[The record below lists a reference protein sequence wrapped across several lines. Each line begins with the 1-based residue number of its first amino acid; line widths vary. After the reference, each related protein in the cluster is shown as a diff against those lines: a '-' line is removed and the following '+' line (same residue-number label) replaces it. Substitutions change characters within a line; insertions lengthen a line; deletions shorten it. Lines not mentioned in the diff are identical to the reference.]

1 MALGSARSIEELHP
15 DVVALALRRLDGAAL
30 AAASCASARLRELAS
45 DPALWRD
52 LCLATWPSLRHPGLL
67 SAAAAASPRRLFSD
81 ASPFPVPK
89 PSSPPLLLGPAPPPP
104 RELISAVD
112 LYRGGAP
119 LLSRVVATDASSPWF
134 LGSPFRIDA
143 LDRKSPPP
151 PPAAAAACPAAELEL
166 SWILIDPAR
175 GRAVNLSSRRPV
187 AVGRHWYTGE
197 TLIRY
202 ATVAGEF
209 LIEAT
214 VTLGE
219 ETGHV
224 REVSLRVGD
233 ADGAAVCGGDSLV
246 ILRGLMEG
254 ERRRRRSG
262 GGEEE
267 EEAKRRYDEFVKRKR
282 NRKAAEARK
291 ELLLDFCCSAVGAAV
306 FLAIVLTALLR

>member
-15 DVVALALRRLDGAAL
+15 DLVALALRRLDGAAL

-81 ASPFPVPK
+81 ASPFPSQTLVAAAP
-89 PSSPPLLLGPAPPPP
+89 PRTRPPSPPRAHLRRRSLP
-104 RELISAVD
+104 R
-112 LYRGGAP
+112 GAP

-214 VTLGE
+214 VTLG
-219 ETGHV
+219 
-224 REVSLRVGD
+224 
-233 ADGAAVCGGDSLV
+233 
-246 ILRGLMEG
+246 
-254 ERRRRRSG
+254 RRRG
-262 GGEEE
+262 TC
-267 EEAKRRYDEFVKRKR
+267 
-282 NRKAAEARK
+282 AR
-291 ELLLDFCCSAVGAAV
+291 
-306 FLAIVLTALLR
+306 